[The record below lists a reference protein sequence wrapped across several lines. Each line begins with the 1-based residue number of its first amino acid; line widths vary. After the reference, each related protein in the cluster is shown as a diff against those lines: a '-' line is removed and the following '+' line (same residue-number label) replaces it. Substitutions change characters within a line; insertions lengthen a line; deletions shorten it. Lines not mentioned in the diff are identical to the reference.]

1 MASLPALSRAAY
13 VAGALALALTAY
25 VAGRSTSSSPSG
37 SRGPVAPPGEPVSG
51 EVPAARGASIAD
63 GGSFFHSRT
72 ASRRGVPT
80 AVDGALYTDR
90 EDECKE
96 GCPVGLRV
104 REGDLGRVQSLTAVS
119 SVGATLDRLAEAA
132 TDAVPAFA
140 ATLRAVRASQQAW
153 SGSEEE
159 RARRVLSVGMP
170 RPDYGARAAMVVF
183 AAYDHCDPVFDA
195 NRAADCPAGG
205 AHVLIA
211 RIERHPDDS
220 PRFDVVTGMVEVET
234 KPLAGEGAEVIAP
247 ADARPVMNIP
257 APMYMHMG
265 AGRRGEVHG
274 LYLDAAGAV
283 YRFGADRV
291 PHPIEAPPGLRE
303 ALVAVLLRA

>member
-1 MASLPALSRAAY
+1 MASRPALSRTAY
-13 VAGALALALTAY
+13 VAGAFALALTAY
-25 VAGRSTSSSPSG
+25 VAGRGTASSPSG
-37 SRGPVAPPGEPVSG
+37 SQGPAAPAAEPVSG
-51 EVPAARGASIAD
+51 EVPAPPGASVAD

-72 ASRRGVPT
+72 ASRRGLPT

-96 GCPVGLRV
+96 GCPVGMRV
-104 REGDLGRVQSLTAVS
+104 REGELGRAQSLTAVA

-132 TDAVPAFA
+132 TDVLPEFA
-140 ATLRAVRASQQAW
+140 ATLRAVRASQQGW

-195 NRAADCPAGG
+195 NRVGACPEGG

-220 PRFDVVTGMVEVET
+220 PRFDVVTGIVEVET
-234 KPLAGEGAEVIAP
+234 KPLEGEGAEVIAP
-247 ADARPVMNIP
+247 VDARPVMNIP

-283 YRFGADRV
+283 FRFGADRV
-291 PHPIEAPPGLRE
+291 PRPVPASPVLRQ
-303 ALVAVLLRA
+303 ALVAALLRA